1 MNSKWFFSILLSISA
16 TALPTSASAYFI
28 KDFGFTDLQNGP
40 LEARVRSILNFDSN
54 YAPGKYDYVYT
65 VTNTGVQAIRRFG
78 IYGGVRG
85 NINVNLCTVPAG
97 ANACNPGGALP
108 DYISNITVPDNGWAI
123 SIDSDGLL
131 NPASYGISWIKDGG
145 LGVGKTLTFQVASP
159 NPPIIGGAFIDP
171 TATSS
176 GFYVVSTEG
185 EVAEA
190 TYVAVPEPAT
200 AALLATALIGLSVF
214 GRQQNRRQGPSPQ

>member
-1 MNSKWFFSILLSISA
+1 MPGAIRGKKGA
-16 TALPTSASAYFI
+16 TPPRNTVGCQRNWTERGRRHHCAV
-28 KDFGFTDLQNGP
+28 GFTEKLG
-40 LEARVRSILNFDSN
+40 LFE
-54 YAPGKYDYVYT
+54 
-65 VTNTGVQAIRRFG
+65 
-78 IYGGVRG
+78 
-85 NINVNLCTVPAG
+85 VP
-97 ANACNPGGALP
+97 
-108 DYISNITVPDNGWAI
+108 ISNITVPDNGWAI

-159 NPPIIGGAFIDP
+159 NPLIIGGAFIDP

>member
-1 MNSKWFFSILLSISA
+1 MSRWLCDQGKCIPSA
-16 TALPTSASAYFI
+16 
-28 KDFGFTDLQNGP
+28 
-40 LEARVRSILNFDSN
+40 EA
-54 YAPGKYDYVYT
+54 
-65 VTNTGVQAIRRFG
+65 
-78 IYGGVRG
+78 
-85 NINVNLCTVPAG
+85 
-97 ANACNPGGALP
+97 
-108 DYISNITVPDNGWAI
+108 
-123 SIDSDGLL
+123 
-131 NPASYGISWIKDGG
+131 

>member
-78 IYGGVRG
+78 ISG
-85 NINVNLCTVPAG
+85 P
-97 ANACNPGGALP
+97 PHSP
-108 DYISNITVPDNGWAI
+108 SI
-123 SIDSDGLL
+123 SI
-131 NPASYGISWIKDGG
+131 
-145 LGVGKTLTFQVASP
+145 
-159 NPPIIGGAFIDP
+159 
-171 TATSS
+171 
-176 GFYVVSTEG
+176 
-185 EVAEA
+185 
-190 TYVAVPEPAT
+190 
-200 AALLATALIGLSVF
+200 
-214 GRQQNRRQGPSPQ
+214 